1 MKPLGRMTDDPVQLV
16 ADLML
21 QNTNQWDVE
30 KVQRIFF
37 PLDAAAIL
45 NIPRPRTEQDDFWA
59 WAWDRTGIFTV
70 RSAYRELIQRCGL
83 SEPATGSSTGDEATW
98 KALWRLRIMP
108 KIRVFWW
115 RVVKNLLPCA
125 AELRRSHMK
134 EISNCPLCGNDN
146 ETKFHALVEC
156 EHAKLFWSAAQDLFD
171 LKMPRLNPATWSR
184 DVLDADIMSKREAAI
199 AVSVMWTIWGSRNS
213 YNHGD
218 VKYQPLRSVE
228 LVDELIKSLEI
239 PAQEDPSAVVQK
251 WARPAL
257 GWMKL
262 NTDGALNLQ
271 DGVAGAGIVARD
283 NTGNFVTAEC
293 RRYDHIS
300 DPSTVEMLACRDAVM
315 LAL

>member
-45 NIPRPRTEQDDFWA
+45 NMPRPRTEQDDFWA

-134 EISNCPLCGNDN
+134 EISNCPLCGC
-146 ETKFHALVEC
+146 T
-156 EHAKLFWSAAQDLFD
+156 AKLS
-171 LKMPRLNPATWSR
+171 S
-184 DVLDADIMSKREAAI
+184 S
-199 AVSVMWTIWGSRNS
+199 
-213 YNHGD
+213 
-218 VKYQPLRSVE
+218 E
-228 LVDELIKSLEI
+228 L
-239 PAQEDPSAVVQK
+239 
-251 WARPAL
+251 
-257 GWMKL
+257 WMY
-262 NTDGALNLQ
+262 
-271 DGVAGAGIVARD
+271 
-283 NTGNFVTAEC
+283 C
-293 RRYDHIS
+293 
-300 DPSTVEMLACRDAVM
+300 
-315 LAL
+315 

>member
-1 MKPLGRMTDDPVQLV
+1 
-16 ADLML
+16 
-21 QNTNQWDVE
+21 
-30 KVQRIFF
+30 
-37 PLDAAAIL
+37 
-45 NIPRPRTEQDDFWA
+45 
-59 WAWDRTGIFTV
+59 
-70 RSAYRELIQRCGL
+70 
-83 SEPATGSSTGDEATW
+83 
-98 KALWRLRIMP
+98 
-108 KIRVFWW
+108 
-115 RVVKNLLPCA
+115 
-125 AELRRSHMK
+125 
-134 EISNCPLCGNDN
+134 
-146 ETKFHALVEC
+146 
-156 EHAKLFWSAAQDLFD
+156 
-171 LKMPRLNPATWSR
+171 
-184 DVLDADIMSKREAAI
+184 
-199 AVSVMWTIWGSRNS
+199 
-213 YNHGD
+213 
-218 VKYQPLRSVE
+218 

>member
-45 NIPRPRTEQDDFWA
+45 NMPRPRTEQDDFWA

-115 RVVKNLLPCA
+115 RV
-125 AELRRSHMK
+125 
-134 EISNCPLCGNDN
+134 
-146 ETKFHALVEC
+146 
-156 EHAKLFWSAAQDLFD
+156 DLFD

-199 AVSVMWTIWGSRNS
+199 AVSVIRNS

-239 PAQEDPSAVVQK
+239 PAQEDPSAV
-251 WARPAL
+251 
-257 GWMKL
+257 
-262 NTDGALNLQ
+262 